1 MFFPN
6 KKQRK
11 TQNPSKNPSSENWG
25 YFMLRIFGKASNY
38 WEYFVFMCTKGLLEQ
53 KGQSRSTYYIAGEKF
68 INGRTGGENNNGLP
82 TDLLEKCKNLKR
94 WEPSE
99 KMKDLIVE
107 LCSFTPL
114 SINEIA
120 SLIGR
125 KPFSVW
131 YKYTK
136 PLIESGKL
144 FYTIPEM
151 IKHPD
156 QKYTTVKNK

>member
-1 MFFPN
+1 M
-6 KKQRK
+6 RK
-11 TQNPSKNPSSENWG
+11 AISVIETITG
-25 YFMLRIFGKASNY
+25 
-38 WEYFVFMCTKGLLEQ
+38 
-53 KGQSRSTYYIAGEKF
+53 STYRGKTFEDACNF
-68 INGRTGGENNNGLP
+68 IGENKP
-82 TDLLEKCKNLKR
+82 KCEGKDVR
-94 WEPSE
+94 DYMEPSE

-120 SLIGR
+120 SLIRR